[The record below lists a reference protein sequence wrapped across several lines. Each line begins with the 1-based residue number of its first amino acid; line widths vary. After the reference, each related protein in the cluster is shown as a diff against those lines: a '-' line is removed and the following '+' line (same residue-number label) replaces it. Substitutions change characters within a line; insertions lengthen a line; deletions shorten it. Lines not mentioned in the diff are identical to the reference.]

1 MCKLENVESD
11 RKKEKGG
18 KGEEK
23 KEETTMKS
31 GLVPSSIKIDQN
43 QWRYGVGYSRVA
55 FHRDLINCQSL
66 ATARSLSRQILYG
79 AKLREN
85 RVHGLARPKWYF
97 ISIRRWYF
105 SMSVHLYRDT
115 VIGDSIFG
123 RVLALISFCL
133 SVVLD

>member
-43 QWRYGVGYSRVA
+43 Q
-55 FHRDLINCQSL
+55 
-66 ATARSLSRQILYG
+66 
-79 AKLREN
+79 
-85 RVHGLARPKWYF
+85 
-97 ISIRRWYF
+97 
-105 SMSVHLYRDT
+105 
-115 VIGDSIFG
+115 
-123 RVLALISFCL
+123 
-133 SVVLD
+133 

>member
-11 RKKEKGG
+11 KKKREN
-18 KGEEK
+18 EK
-23 KEETTMKS
+23 KKKRNNDEIEARSFVDRNRSKS
-31 GLVPSSIKIDQN
+31 MTV
-43 QWRYGVGYSRVA
+43 RGYSRVA

-66 ATARSLSRQILYG
+66 AMARSLSRQILYG

-105 SMSVHLYRDT
+105 SMYVPLYRDT

-123 RVLALISFCL
+123 WVLELISPF
-133 SVVLD
+133 V